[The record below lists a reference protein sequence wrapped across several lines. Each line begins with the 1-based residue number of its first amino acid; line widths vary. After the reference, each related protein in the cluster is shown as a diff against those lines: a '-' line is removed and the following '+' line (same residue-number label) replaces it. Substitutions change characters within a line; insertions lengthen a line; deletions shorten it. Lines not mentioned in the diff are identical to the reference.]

1 MSQPS
6 RRLHIDLTLAPSVER
21 TYLRI
26 PFELLPG
33 TSRLT
38 LRYAFPRH
46 REDVSDPTRT
56 FRREVNI
63 VDFALEDADH
73 VLVGASGSDRS
84 EIVVHENYATDGYR
98 PASLVPGTWYVL
110 LGAYLVEPD
119 GCPVMLDIEQ
129 EARHPVL
136 LKGDTHVHTNHS
148 DGWYSVEEVTARA
161 RQDRLDYVFIT
172 DHNSMTSNARL
183 VSDESLLV
191 LPGVELTYYDG
202 HCNLL
207 GVARPVRTFFANGRD
222 EVLDR
227 VREGRANGAL
237 ASINHPFY
245 GGCEWKFGL
254 DPSVEVDLLEVW
266 NGPFTMHNIQ
276 ALGFWQQQL
285 SAGRRMPVIG
295 GSDNHRNDQFLL
307 MGNPTTFAYAESR
320 CGSDLLAALRS
331 GHSFIGSTP
340 DAPEIDL
347 TAGNARMGD
356 TLKKGDADSVVLKAS
371 RLRPQDEIR
380 FITEAGVVHRQRI
393 EQEVA
398 VRVELPLPD
407 ARFLR
412 VEVWRPIPGLMETL
426 SVLGNPIYFG

>member
-1 MSQPS
+1 M
-6 RRLHIDLTLAPSVER
+6 
-21 TYLRI
+21 
-26 PFELLPG
+26 
-33 TSRLT
+33 
-38 LRYAFPRH
+38 
-46 REDVSDPTRT
+46 

-63 VDFALEDADH
+63 VDFALEDAAH
-73 VLVGASGSDRS
+73 VLVGASGSERA
-84 EIVVHENYATDGYR
+84 EIIVHENFATDGYR
-98 PASLVPGTWYVL
+98 PAPLVPGTWFVV
-110 LGAYLVEPD
+110 LGAYVVEPD

-129 EARHPVL
+129 EARHSVL
-136 LKGDTHVHTNHS
+136 MKGDTHIHTTHS

-161 RQDRLDYVFIT
+161 RQDRLDYLFIT
-172 DHNSMTSNARL
+172 DHNCMTSNARL
-183 VSDESLLV
+183 ISDESLLV

-207 GVARPVRTFFANGRD
+207 GVDRPVRTFFANGRE
-222 EVLDR
+222 EVLAT
-227 VREGRANGAL
+227 VQEGRRNGAL

-245 GGCEWKFGL
+245 AGCEWKYGL

-276 ALGFWQQQL
+276 ALGFWHQQL

-307 MGNPTTFAYAESR
+307 MGNPTTFAYVESR
-320 CGSDLLAALRS
+320 CGSGLLAALQA

-347 TAGNARMGD
+347 STGPARMGD
-356 TLKKGDADSVVLKAS
+356 MLKKGDADSVVLKAS

-380 FITEAGVVHRQRI
+380 FFTKAGVIHRQRI
-393 EQEVA
+393 DGEYA
-398 VRVELPLPD
+398 VRIELPLPD
-407 ARFLR
+407 PDARFVR

-426 SVLGNPIYFG
+426 ATLGNPIYFG